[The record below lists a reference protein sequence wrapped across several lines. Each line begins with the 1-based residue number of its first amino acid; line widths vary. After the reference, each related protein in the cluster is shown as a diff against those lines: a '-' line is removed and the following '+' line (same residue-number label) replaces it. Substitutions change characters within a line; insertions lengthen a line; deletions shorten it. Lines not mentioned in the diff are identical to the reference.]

1 MRGVADMG
9 MFGSNRPRTMQ
20 DMAMQGQ
27 NPIAAPQLQTIPMPQ
42 MVQQNAPQ
50 MNDGRPHGARRIAG
64 LLSSFAS
71 GALGVPDRYGQGVMQ
86 QQEQQRQ
93 MQLQQQQ
100 QTEQRAYEQ
109 ATWQHRQEWQQAHPD
124 PQQPTEMERV
134 LQAAGFDPG
143 SPQYIEQMRTYARNR
158 ADPMQTINNGDG
170 TFTLVRPSQLQ
181 PQGQPQ
187 ATPSRPAIGAT
198 VADPRRAGGQASLA
212 PANFPP
218 HG

>member
-9 MFGSNRPRTMQ
+9 MFGSSRPRTMQ

-42 MVQQNAPQ
+42 MIAQQNAPQ

-100 QTEQRAYEQ
+100 QTEQRAYAESQ
-109 ATWQHRQEWQQAHPD
+109 WRAHQDYERQNPEPD
-124 PQQPTEMERV
+124 AFMRSMV
-134 LQAAGFDPG
+134 AAGIDPNSDEG
-143 SPQYIEQMRTYARNR
+143 RRLTRQRVTNM
-158 ADPMQTINNGDG
+158 ADPMVTMNNGDN

-212 PANFPP
+212 PANVPP